1 VPCKKIFTRVPIW
14 PIPKSIETGAHTMKI
29 LVEVKEVYGN
39 KTVYPACDTSKSFA
53 ALAGTKTLTHA
64 ALCIIERM
72 GYAIELKPQTFKI

>member
-1 VPCKKIFTRVPIW
+1 
-14 PIPKSIETGAHTMKI
+14 MKI
-29 LVEVKEVYGN
+29 QIEVKDVYGN
-39 KTVYPACDTSKSFA
+39 KTVYPVCETAKSFA